1 LYDQRIEREGTYI
14 GKVRF
19 KGVADAGEVS
29 RHRLWVDVV
38 THEDSEETESFGSR
52 VNRMV
57 MEMAEGEIRVGSR
70 II

>member
-29 RHRLWVDVV
+29 RHGLWVDVV
-38 THEDSEETESFGSR
+38 THEDDEEREGVDGQTDR
-52 VNRMV
+52 VV
-57 MEMAEGEIRVGSR
+57 MELAKCEVRLEV
-70 II
+70 